1 MDNALIWVIFL
12 VLLALLFDFYNG
24 ANDAANS
31 ISTIVATKVLKPW
44 QAVLWAAFFNFISF
58 ILVGTAV
65 AKTIGKGIIDINIVD
80 NYVMSGTLAGAAI
93 WTATATYLGLPI
105 SASHSLIG
113 GLIGSALAK
122 SGKDAIVYGGLY
134 KVLIFIVL
142 SPIIGFFLGIVMI
155 VIIYNIFKNSYPSKI
170 EHIFKKGQLISSAL
184 YSLGHGGN
192 DAQKTAGIIA
202 MLLYSNGYLKS
213 ATSEFYIPFWV
224 ILISYTTIALG
235 TLAGGWRVVN
245 TLGHRLTKLRP
256 VDGFAAETAAALTL
270 HAVTALGI
278 PVSTTHTITGA
289 IIGVGSSKRI
299 HSVKWSLS
307 KNIVQAW
314 IFTIPISAII
324 SSLVYLIFKTI
335 LNGG

>member
-1 MDNALIWVIFL
+1 MDSITIWVFCLILLSL
-12 VLLALLFDFYNG
+12 VFDFYNG

-44 QAVLWAAFFNFISF
+44 QAVLWASFFNFISF

-65 AKTIGKGIIDINIVD
+65 AKTIGKGVIDINIVD
-80 NYVMSGTLAGAAI
+80 NYLLSGTLAGAAI

-113 GLIGSALAK
+113 GLVGSAIAK
-122 SGKDAIVYGGLY
+122 AGTDAVIYSGLY

-142 SPIIGFFLGIVMI
+142 SPLIGLVLGILMI
-155 VIIYNIFKNSYPSKI
+155 SLLYNLFRYKSPSKV
-170 EHIFKKGQLISSAL
+170 EYLFKKGQLISSAL

-192 DAQKTAGIIA
+192 DAQKTAGIIT
-202 MLLYSNGYLKS
+202 MLLYSNGYLKY
-213 ATSEFYIPFWV
+213 TGSEFYIPTWV
-224 ILISYTTIALG
+224 ILLSYTTIAMG
-235 TLAGGWRVVN
+235 TLAGGWKVVN

-256 VDGFAAETAAALTL
+256 VDGFAAETAAAITL
-270 HAVTALGI
+270 HTVTAFGI

-289 IIGVGSSKRI
+289 IIGVGSAKRF

-307 KNIVQAW
+307 KNIIQAW
-314 IFTIPISAII
+314 ILTIPISAFI
-324 SSLVYLIFKTI
+324 SAVVYLIVKALFK
-335 LNGG
+335 N

>member
-1 MDNALIWVIFL
+1 MDNTLLWVIFL
-12 VLLALLFDFYNG
+12 IFLALLFDFYNG

-44 QAVLWAAFFNFISF
+44 QAVVWSAFFNFISF

-122 SGKDAIVYGGLY
+122 AGKDAIIYSGLY
-134 KVLIFIVL
+134 KVLAFIIL
-142 SPIIGFFLGIVMI
+142 SPIIGFVLGIL
-155 VIIYNIFKNSYPSKI
+155 VIALVYNIFKNSYPSKV
-170 EHIFKKGQLISSAL
+170 EHLFKKGQLISSAL

-192 DAQKTAGIIA
+192 DAQKTAGIIT
-202 MLLYSNGYLKS
+202 MLLYSNGYLRN
-213 ATSEFYIPFWV
+213 TGNEFHIPFWV

-235 TLAGGWRVVN
+235 TLAGGWKVVN
-245 TLGHRLTKLRP
+245 TLGHRLTKLKP

-270 HAVTALGI
+270 HSVTTFGI

-289 IIGVGSSKRI
+289 IIGVGSAKRI

-324 SSLVYLIFKTI
+324 SAFVYFI
-335 LNGG
+335 LKNLLYGG